1 MVQFQ
6 KKAAEKNLRIINQQM
21 LKENVSNLEKVMDI
35 EKVNQ
40 FNLLKEEVTEFKEIK
55 LSQWF

>member
-1 MVQFQ
+1 
-6 KKAAEKNLRIINQQM
+6 M
-21 LKENVSNLEKVMDI
+21 LKENLSNLEKVMDI